1 MKAYELV
8 PGLVG
13 PDALKLT
20 DKPEPQVG
28 PGQIKLK
35 VKAISLNFRDI
46 MIANNLYGGPRQ
58 TAIQPISDGAG
69 EIVAVGE
76 GVKGLKVGDRVA
88 PLFFPDWQDGQAQF
102 AKIARSLG
110 ASAPGMAAEFTVH
123 RESEVVKL
131 PDHMSYEDGAS
142 LPCAALTAWHAL
154 IGRGGPNQLV
164 AGQTVLAL
172 GTGGVSI
179 FALQIGKLSGARVIV
194 TSSSDA
200 KLERAKALGADG
212 LINYKTNAEWQKAA
226 LEMTGG
232 AGVDHVLEVG
242 GAGTFPRSAQATTMQ
257 GKISLIGGLSGSTE
271 PVSLGAMFGKNV
283 SGITVGS
290 RAMMEAM
297 VKAFAVAKTRAA
309 IDKDYAFDQLAEA
322 FRYQISGSH
331 FGKIVVSV

>member
-1 MKAYELV
+1 MKAYDLV
-8 PGLVG
+8 PGTTG
-13 PDALKLT
+13 PDALKLV
-20 DKPEPQVG
+20 DKPEPSVG

-58 TAIQPISDGAG
+58 APVQPISDGAG
-69 EIVAVGE
+69 EVVEIGE
-76 GVKGLKVGDRVA
+76 GVKSLKVGDRVA

-102 AKIARSLG
+102 PKIARSLG
-110 ASAPGMAAEFTVH
+110 ASAPGMAAEYTVH
-123 RESEVVKL
+123 GESEVVKL
-131 PDHMSYEDGAS
+131 ADHMSFEDGAS

-179 FALQIGKLSGARVIV
+179 FALQIGKLSGARVII
-194 TSSSDA
+194 TSSSDK

-212 LINYKTNAEWQKAA
+212 LVNYKTNPDWQKAV

-232 AGVDHVLEVG
+232 VGVDHVLEVG

-297 VKAFAVAKTRAA
+297 VKAFAVAKTRAVV
-309 IDKDYAFDQLAEA
+309 DKDFAFDQLAEA
-322 FRYQISGSH
+322 YRYQIGGSH